1 MTNRTGKREKG
12 IQLTELA
19 IILPIL
25 MALLAAIAE
34 FGNYFY
40 YYTTLSKATR
50 AGSRYLSSKPYTD
63 GERTKARNLMVCGN
77 PNGCTSST
85 PILPGFSAS
94 NIQVTASGGTTF
106 LPNTITVS
114 IVGYNYTSVF
124 DLTKVT
130 NKTGS
135 WASITIDPRTT
146 MRYLLEN

>member
-1 MTNRTGKREKG
+1 MYRNGKKEKG

-50 AGSRYLSSKPYTD
+50 AGARYLSSRPYTD
-63 GERTKARNLMVCGN
+63 GEKAKAKNLMVCGN
-77 PNGCTSST
+77 PSDCSSST

-94 NIQVTASGGTTF
+94 NIQVTASGGTTY

-114 IVGYNYTSVF
+114 IVSYNYSSLF
-124 DLTKVT
+124 NLNLVT
-130 NKTGS
+130 NTAGS
-135 WASITIDPRTT
+135 WASIAVDPSTT